1 MKQRKQSNNRGFSLV
16 ELIVIVLILGILAV
30 SATISISQIAK
41 ANVTSCAKKLANVL
55 DKARLETIS
64 KTGTVKL
71 ELSYVGNV
79 YLATVIIRG
88 VRQEPVELGSGSID
102 LTLRNTL
109 TLVDDDIKSTVA
121 NIEFSKGSGAYYNTP
136 YDRIEVRNGSKCE
149 YVYLVQDTGRCFI
162 SSD

>member
-1 MKQRKQSNNRGFSLV
+1 MKHKKQSNNRGFSLV

-30 SATISISQIAK
+30 SATISISRIAK

-64 KTGTVKL
+64 KTGAVKL
-71 ELSYVGNV
+71 ELSFDGNV
-79 YLATVIIRG
+79 YLATITSG
-88 VRQEPVELGSGSID
+88 SRQEEVELGNGSID

-109 TLVDDDIKSTVA
+109 TLVDDDIKSTAV
-121 NIEFSKGSGAYYNTP
+121 NIEFSKGSGAYLNTP